1 MSNYD
6 RWLEQP
12 YNEQA
17 RQDEEFQELLDTL
30 LETEYNIDNFDNFM
44 EAIQDECLYKQREAI
59 EDALY
64 TKDTHQLGRIIYHSV
79 LEWLEVMATR
89 EAERQL

>member
-6 RWLEQP
+6 RWLESP
-12 YNEQA
+12 YDDQAKRDEQFN
-17 RQDEEFQELLDTL
+17 DLVENL

-44 EAIQDECLYKQREAI
+44 EAIQDECLYAKRESI

-64 TKDTHQLGRIIYHSV
+64 TKDTHQLGRIIYHAV
-79 LEWLEVMATR
+79 QEYLEAMATR
-89 EAERQL
+89 DAESQL